1 MRFGERLAQRV
12 EQMGT
17 CGVVGLDPFLDR
29 VPGVVPGAS
38 RAETADVVRRFCL
51 DVIEVT
57 ASILPAIKPQ
67 AAFFEVLGAAGAA
80 ALEDVVAAARD
91 AGMLVLLDVKR
102 GDIGSTAEAYAQA
115 TLDDDGPIGADAVT
129 LSPYLGPESLRPFE
143 SRVPAGKGM
152 FVLVRTSNPGAGAWQ
167 AETGIADRVADWIA
181 STAGADDLGPIGAV
195 VGATVAA
202 EEVAALRARMPSAW
216 FLVPGFGAQGA
227 GRDEI
232 RPHFRADG
240 LGALVPSSRAVLFPP
255 GGAPDPD
262 PKAGIARRATELAAS
277 TRIDRFSS
285 TRV

>member
-1 MRFGERLAQRV
+1 MRFGERLAERV
-12 EQMGT
+12 RAMGT

-57 ASILPAIKPQ
+57 APLLPAIKPQ
-67 AAFFEVLGAAGAA
+67 AAFFEVLGSAGAA

-102 GDIGSTAEAYAQA
+102 GDIGSTAEAYAVA

-129 LSPYLGPESLRPFE
+129 VSPYLGPESLRPFE
-143 SRVPAGKGM
+143 RRVPAGKGM

-167 AETGIADRVADWIA
+167 ADTGVAREVADWIA
-181 STAGADDLGPIGAV
+181 STAGDDELGPIGAV
-195 VGATVAA
+195 VGATVPAA
-202 EEVAALRARMPSAW
+202 EVAALRQRMPRAW

-227 GRDEI
+227 GPDEI
-232 RPHFRADG
+232 RPHVRADG

-255 GGAPDPD
+255 SGARDADPRS
-262 PKAGIARRATELAAS
+262 AIAARAAQLAAD
-277 TRIDRFSS
+277 TAIDRFFSAG
-285 TRV
+285 V